1 MSVSYRIAE
10 QACYMLNSLPID
22 GARGMLMGGFKKP
35 KDNVKLPA
43 YVKRSKLIIDGI
55 EFEGFKIHRL
65 RIKSDK
71 KYSSKAVLFLPGG
84 GGMERATILHYDTAM
99 KIAKE
104 SGADVYIV
112 HYPLAPKYNVRYA
125 LDWLEKLYMVLVKK
139 YSERKITFLGD
150 SAGANLIIS
159 LAGRVHIKPGKLI
172 VISPACGL
180 ENGKNRNI
188 RLAMEPFDPI
198 LNVEMNDIICDNWCK
213 DVPLDSP
220 DISPEYVDYT
230 GFPKM
235 YLYYGEHELFY
246 PHVINYIDILKE
258 RGVTFHKT
266 VKPMCHDWAICRF
279 FPEGRKAVK
288 EMCDIIERT

>member
-1 MSVSYRIAE
+1 MSISYRIAE
-10 QACYMLNSLPID
+10 QACYMLNSLPFD
-22 GARGMLMGGFKKP
+22 GARGLLMGGFKEP
-35 KDNVKLPA
+35 KDEVMLPA
-43 YVKRSKLIIDGI
+43 FVRKSRLSIDKIVFDG
-55 EFEGFKIHRL
+55 FEIHRL
-65 RIKSDK
+65 RKRSHN
-71 KYSSKAVLFLPGG
+71 KYSSRAVLFLPGG
-84 GGMERATILHYDTAM
+84 GGMERATVLHYDIAM

-125 LDWLEKLYMVLVKK
+125 LDWLEKLYMVLIKK
-139 YSERKITFLGD
+139 YPVHNITFMGD

-188 RLAMEPFDPI
+188 RLAMESFDPI
-198 LNVEMNDIICDNWCK
+198 LNVEMNDIIRDNWCR
-213 DVPLDSP
+213 DVPLDSS

-230 GFPKM
+230 NFPKM

-246 PHVINYIDILKE
+246 PHVINYVDILKE
-258 RGVTFHKT
+258 QGVEIHKT
-266 VKPMCHDWAICRF
+266 VKPMCHDWAICRL

-288 EMCDIIERT
+288 EMWNIIKK

>member
-22 GARGMLMGGFKKP
+22 GARGMLMGGFKEP

-43 YVKRSKLIIDGI
+43 YVKRSKLIIDRI

-65 RIKSDK
+65 RRRSDK
-71 KYSSKAVLFLPGG
+71 KYSPKAVLFLPGG

-139 YSERKITFLGD
+139 YSDRNITFLGD

-235 YLYYGEHELFY
+235 HLYYGEHELFY
-246 PHVINYIDILKE
+246 PHVINYIDILKV
-258 RGVTFHKT
+258 RGVTFQKT

>member
-43 YVKRSKLIIDGI
+43 YVKRSKLIIDRI

>member
-10 QACYMLNSLPID
+10 QVCYMLNSLPID
-22 GARGMLMGGFKKP
+22 GARGLLMGGFKEP
-35 KDNVKLPA
+35 KDDVKLPA
-43 YVKRSKLIIDGI
+43 FVRKSGLCIDKI
-55 EFEGFKIHRL
+55 VFDGFQIHRL
-65 RIKSDK
+65 RSKSHK
-71 KYSSKAVLFLPGG
+71 KYSSRAVLFLPGG
-84 GGMERATILHYDTAM
+84 GGMERATSLHYDTAM

-104 SGADVYIV
+104 SGADIYIA

-125 LDWLEKLYMVLVKK
+125 LEWLEKLYRVLIKK
-139 YSERKITFLGD
+139 YPNQNITFMGD

-159 LAGRVHIKPGKLI
+159 LAGRVHIKPGRLI

-213 DVPLDSP
+213 DVPIDSP

-230 GFPKM
+230 DFPRM

-246 PHVINYIDILKE
+246 PHVLNYIDILKE
-258 RGVTFHKT
+258 QGVLFQKN

-279 FPEGRKAVK
+279 FPEGRKAVR
-288 EMCDIIERT
+288 EMCHIIGRQ

>member
-10 QACYMLNSLPID
+10 QVCYMLNSLPID
-22 GARGMLMGGFKKP
+22 GARGLLMGGFKEP
-35 KDNVKLPA
+35 KDDVKLPA
-43 YVKRSKLIIDGI
+43 FVRKSGLCIDKI
-55 EFEGFKIHRL
+55 VFEGFQIHRL
-65 RIKSDK
+65 RSKSHK
-71 KYSSKAVLFLPGG
+71 KYSSRTVLFLPGG
-84 GGMERATILHYDTAM
+84 GGMERATSLHYDTAM

-104 SGADVYIV
+104 SGADIYIA

-125 LDWLEKLYMVLVKK
+125 LEWLEKLYRVLIRK
-139 YSERKITFLGD
+139 YPNQNITFMGD

-159 LAGRVHIKPGKLI
+159 LTGRVHIKPGRLI

-198 LNVEMNDIICDNWCK
+198 LSVEMNDIICDNWCK
-213 DVPLDSP
+213 DVPIDSP

-230 GFPKM
+230 DFPRM

-246 PHVINYIDILKE
+246 PHVLNYIDILKE
-258 RGVTFHKT
+258 QGVLFQKN

-288 EMCDIIERT
+288 EMCHIIGKQ

>member
-43 YVKRSKLIIDGI
+43 YVKRSKLIIDRI

-139 YSERKITFLGD
+139 YSDRNITFLGD

-213 DVPLDSP
+213 DVPLDSS

-258 RGVTFHKT
+258 RGVTFQKT